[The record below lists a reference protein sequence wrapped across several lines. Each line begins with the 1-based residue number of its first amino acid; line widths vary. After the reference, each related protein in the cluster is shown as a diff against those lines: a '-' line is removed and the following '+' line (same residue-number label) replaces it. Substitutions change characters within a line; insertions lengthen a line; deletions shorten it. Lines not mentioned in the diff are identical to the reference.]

1 MAGGTN
7 TMNPLELLRKSD
19 SRLYTE
25 FVKALTEDLGLDS
38 GSLQCPNCKSQFRV
52 MLETDSGAGR
62 KPLTQAGKRKM
73 PKPARGSL
81 FQLLVD
87 LARLRNTTT
96 GTINRQFKQTQK
108 PSKKLSVQELKDLKI
123 AWVKQE
129 IEKARKVA

>member
-1 MAGGTN
+1 
-7 TMNPLELLRKSD
+7 MNPLELLRKSD
-19 SRLYTE
+19 SRLYAE

-38 GSLQCPNCKSQFRV
+38 GSLQCPNCKSNFRV
-52 MLETDSGAGR
+52 LLDSESGTGKKSSTR
-62 KPLTQAGKRKM
+62 GTKRKM

-108 PSKKLSVQELKDLKI
+108 PSKKLSVQEVKDLKI

-129 IEKARKVA
+129 IEKAKNAA

>member
-1 MAGGTN
+1 
-7 TMNPLELLRKSD
+7 MNPLELLKKSD
-19 SRLYTE
+19 SRLYAE
-25 FVKALTEDLGLDS
+25 FVKALTEDLGLNA
-38 GSLQCPNCKSQFRV
+38 GSLQCPNCKSHFKV
-52 MLETDSGAGR
+52 LLESESGTG
-62 KPLTQAGKRKM
+62 KKSTQGTKRKM

-108 PSKKLSVQELKDLKI
+108 PSKKLSVQELKELKI

-129 IEKARKVA
+129 IEKAKKAA

>member
-1 MAGGTN
+1 
-7 TMNPLELLRKSD
+7 MNPLELLRKSD

-38 GSLQCPNCKSQFRV
+38 GSLQCPNCKAQFRV
-52 MLETDSGAGR
+52 LLESERGG
-62 KPLTQAGKRKM
+62 KKSLTRGTKRKM

-108 PSKKLSVQELKDLKI
+108 PSKKLSLQELKDLKI

>member
-1 MAGGTN
+1 
-7 TMNPLELLRKSD
+7 MNPLELLRKSD
-19 SRLYTE
+19 SRLYAE
-25 FVKALTEDLGLDS
+25 FVKALTDDLGLNS
-38 GSLQCPNCKSQFRV
+38 GSLQCPNCKTHFRI
-52 MLETDSGAGR
+52 LLDRESGGR
-62 KPLTQAGKRKM
+62 KSLPQATKRKM

-129 IEKARKVA
+129 IEKAKKVA

>member
-1 MAGGTN
+1 
-7 TMNPLELLRKSD
+7 MNPLELLKKSD
-19 SRLYTE
+19 SRLYAE
-25 FVKALTEDLGLDS
+25 FVKALTDDLGLDA
-38 GSLQCPNCKSQFRV
+38 GSLQCPNCKAQFRV
-52 MLETDSGAGR
+52 LLESDTGTGK
-62 KPLTQAGKRKM
+62 KPLTQTTKRKM

-108 PSKKLSVQELKDLKI
+108 PSKKLSVQEVKDLKI

-129 IEKARKVA
+129 IEKAKRAA

>member
-1 MAGGTN
+1 
-7 TMNPLELLRKSD
+7 MNPLELLRKSD
-19 SRLYTE
+19 SRLYAE
-25 FVKALTEDLGLDS
+25 FVKALTEDLGLNS
-38 GSLQCPNCKSQFRV
+38 GSLQCPNCKAHFRI
-52 MLETDSGAGR
+52 LLDSESGGR
-62 KPLTQAGKRKM
+62 KSSPHGGKRKI

-129 IEKARKVA
+129 IEKAKKVA

>member
-1 MAGGTN
+1 
-7 TMNPLELLRKSD
+7 MNPLELLKKSD
-19 SRLYTE
+19 SRLYAE
-25 FVKALTEDLGLDS
+25 FVKALTKDLGLNA
-38 GSLQCPNCKSQFRV
+38 GSLQCPNCKAQFKV
-52 MLETDSGAGR
+52 LFESESGAGKKSR
-62 KPLTQAGKRKM
+62 KKKM

-108 PSKKLSVQELKDLKI
+108 PSKKLSVQEMKQLKI

-129 IEKARKVA
+129 IEKAKKVA

>member
-1 MAGGTN
+1 
-7 TMNPLELLRKSD
+7 MNPLELLKKSD
-19 SRLYTE
+19 SRLYAE
-25 FVKALTEDLGLDS
+25 FVKTLTEDLGLNA
-38 GSLQCPNCKSQFRV
+38 GSLQCPSCKSRFKV
-52 MLETDSGAGR
+52 LLESESGTEKKSTRG
-62 KPLTQAGKRKM
+62 TKRKM

-108 PSKKLSVQELKDLKI
+108 PSKKLSIQELKELKI

-129 IEKARKVA
+129 IEKAKKAA

>member
-1 MAGGTN
+1 
-7 TMNPLELLRKSD
+7 MNPLELLRKSD
-19 SRLYTE
+19 SRLYAE
-25 FVKALTEDLGLDS
+25 FLKALTEDLGLNS
-38 GSLQCPNCKSQFRV
+38 GSLQCPNCKAQFRI
-52 MLETDSGAGR
+52 LLDSETGGR
-62 KPLTQAGKRKM
+62 KSLPRGGKRKM
-73 PKPARGSL
+73 PRPARGSL

-129 IEKARKVA
+129 IEKAKKVA